1 MSSQGMHFLIM
12 AGGTGGHV
20 FPGIAVAH
28 ALQDMGHTVS
38 WLGTRSGMEAET
50 VPRAGMEIDFIHI
63 AGVRGKGR
71 LGYLMAPFMIIK
83 AVAESLA
90 IIRKRKPA
98 CVLGMGGFVAGP
110 GAIAAKLLGIP
121 LAIHEQNAIPGTTNR
136 ILARFANRVLSA
148 FPGAFPVSVH
158 AEVVGNPVRA
168 SITTVDKNVAGE
180 PLHILVVGGSLGA
193 KAINEIMPV
202 VRKALDFPV
211 ELRHQTGKAHFEQ
224 TRAIYGKAGIGVQ
237 VMPFIDDMAEA
248 FRWADVVIC
257 RSGAMTVSE
266 LAVAGLPAIFIP
278 FPYAIDDHQTANARW
293 MADAGAAFIL
303 QQKDMSVEKLRAMIT
318 DLNNDRMKLA
328 GMRKKAAAMGIHD
341 ATSRVAR
348 LCVEL
353 AR

>member
-303 QQKDMSVEKLRAMIT
+303 QQNDMSVEKLRAMIT